1 MGSFRSGAV
10 LVHGQPR
17 GQRRA
22 QPLYLVPRAARPR
35 DSIMTLRL
43 KVGMH
48 FSCLVH
54 PFSELNHV
62 NLVTNHPLKKKSAR
76 RGYKGID
83 VQWTLAV
90 HSRAVFFF
98 NVNY

>member
-1 MGSFRSGAV
+1 
-10 LVHGQPR
+10 
-17 GQRRA
+17 
-22 QPLYLVPRAARPR
+22 
-35 DSIMTLRL
+35 MTLRL

-54 PFSELNHV
+54 PFSEFNHV

-76 RGYKGID
+76 RGYTGID

-90 HSRAVFFF
+90 RSRAVFFF
-98 NVNY
+98 NISIRILSNTLKENTALEF